1 LNEIKDDSSTYSS
14 LYQDF
19 VNINQLALLGDPVN
33 IDETHSKIVQPYIS
47 TICINIS
54 NRLGDAAGNIS
65 AAATVFSPNCCKD
78 ICHEQQ
84 LKHIQQLSKFFS
96 INETDAITEW
106 NMFRSTLLHKKNEH
120 KTAAD
125 MFHVLITSDLA
136 DSFSC
141 LSTIAQAIVSC
152 PLGTAGNSFFPI
164 LLCFACH
171 AFATYHKCISIGTK
185 SGIC

>member
-65 AAATVFSPNCCKD
+65 AAAVFSPNCCKD

-96 INETDAITEW
+96 INETDAITE
-106 NMFRSTLLHKKNEH
+106 
-120 KTAAD
+120 
-125 MFHVLITSDLA
+125 
-136 DSFSC
+136 
-141 LSTIAQAIVSC
+141 
-152 PLGTAGNSFFPI
+152 
-164 LLCFACH
+164 
-171 AFATYHKCISIGTK
+171 
-185 SGIC
+185 